1 MDLVSVIIPYFKKKN
16 FIKESILSVIN
27 QTYQNL
33 EIFMDIKGSSDREVQ
48 WMIIVH
54 LVFIVSG
61 VLLALM
67 DFIASKTSK
76 H

>member
-1 MDLVSVIIPYFKKKN
+1 
-16 FIKESILSVIN
+16 
-27 QTYQNL
+27 
-33 EIFMDIKGSSDREVQ
+33 MDIESVPDREVQ

-54 LVFIVSG
+54 LVFIISG
-61 VLLALM
+61 VLLAVM